1 MRKLAW
7 FALSF
12 SAAVLLACYWIP
24 LGALPWL
31 ALLCGGGGGGGLCLL
46 LGKGDQRTRGLLLTL
61 GLAAG
66 LLWFWGWT
74 ALFYAPGAARAGT
87 EGALTA
93 TVLEEPEETDF
104 GIRVE
109 VEADCGVPVRT
120 LLYAGTEYGGLR
132 PGDRI
137 AGIARFQAAD
147 YRQGE
152 NVTYYTS
159 KGIFLVAYADG
170 TLTVERAEPTPPRFW
185 PVVWAGML
193 RDSLKRCFADAEA
206 GSLTEAVVLGTRDG
220 LTDSARASFSRVGLS
235 HTVAVSGMHVSFL
248 VSLLLFL
255 CGRRRKLAAAV
266 TLPALILFAFLVGC
280 SPSVVRAVVMQILL
294 LLAPLLGRE
303 SDGPTSLSFAL
314 LLLLL
319 WNPYAAASISLQL
332 SFAAVAGIFLVSG
345 PILEKLRPCW
355 DWKARSWPGGLVRR
369 AAHFVCATCATTLGA
384 LLFTTPLSA
393 LYFGSVSILA
403 PLANLLTLWAV
414 SFLFLG
420 GLAAGLAGLLSVGAG
435 SLLALP
441 VTGLARFILW
451 VAETL
456 GRLPFAAVTLSSLYY
471 KLWLG
476 AAYLLVGA
484 LLWFR
489 REGVRPILPLCGGV
503 VTLCAAIGLTRASV
517 VSAPLTVAALDV
529 GQGSATAVYVEGR
542 TMLVDCGGSSL
553 NNPGDV
559 AADWFQS
566 FGVSRLDLLVLTHFD
581 DDHFNGVEQL
591 FARLDV
597 GAVAVPE
604 ITDETGRMALL
615 EGWAEAEGAAVWKV
629 DEQSAAELGR
639 ARLTLYPPLGQGTT
653 NEEGLSAL
661 CSVGHYDVLITG
673 DADSAIEAML
683 VKYFDLPDI
692 ELLMVGHH
700 GSRHSTSAA
709 FLEAVSPETAIIS
722 CGYNT
727 YGHPADETLQRLA
740 QAGVEVY
747 RTDQQG
753 TVTVT
758 VSGEGT

>member
-31 ALLCGGGGGGGLCLL
+31 ALLCGGGGGLCLL
-46 LGKGDQRTRGLLLTL
+46 LGKGDKRTRGLLLTL

-87 EGALTA
+87 EGTLTA

-109 VEADCGVPVRT
+109 VEADCDVPVRT

-137 AGIARFQAAD
+137 TGIARFQAAD

-193 RDSLKRCFADAEA
+193 RDSLERCFADAEA
-206 GSLTEAVVLGTRDG
+206 RGLTEAVVLGTRDG
-220 LTDSARASFSRVGLS
+220 LTDSARPASPGGPVPHGGGLGYARELS
-235 HTVAVSGMHVSFL
+235 GQPAAVPLRPPEKAGGRGHAAGADFVRISGGVQS
-248 VSLLLFL
+248 L
-255 CGRRRKLAAAV
+255 CGAGRGHADSPAAGAPAGTGVRRAHLAELCPAASSAVESLCRGQHQLAA
-266 TLPALILFAFLVGC
+266 LFCGGGGYFSGQ
-280 SPSVVRAVVMQILL
+280 RANSGK
-294 LLAPLLGRE
+294 ASALLG
-303 SDGPTSLSFAL
+303 
-314 LLLLL
+314 
-319 WNPYAAASISLQL
+319 
-332 SFAAVAGIFLVSG
+332 
-345 PILEKLRPCW
+345 LEGQEL
-355 DWKARSWPGGLVRR
+355 AGGLVRR

-476 AAYLLVGA
+476 AVYLLVGA
-484 LLWFR
+484 LFWFR
-489 REGVRPILPLCGGV
+489 REGVRRFSR
-503 VTLCAAIGLTRASV
+503 CAAAWSPCAPP
-517 VSAPLTVAALDV
+517 SA
-529 GQGSATAVYVEGR
+529 
-542 TMLVDCGGSSL
+542 
-553 NNPGDV
+553 
-559 AADWFQS
+559 
-566 FGVSRLDLLVLTHFD
+566 
-581 DDHFNGVEQL
+581 
-591 FARLDV
+591 
-597 GAVAVPE
+597 
-604 ITDETGRMALL
+604 
-615 EGWAEAEGAAVWKV
+615 
-629 DEQSAAELGR
+629 
-639 ARLTLYPPLGQGTT
+639 
-653 NEEGLSAL
+653 
-661 CSVGHYDVLITG
+661 
-673 DADSAIEAML
+673 
-683 VKYFDLPDI
+683 
-692 ELLMVGHH
+692 
-700 GSRHSTSAA
+700 
-709 FLEAVSPETAIIS
+709 
-722 CGYNT
+722 
-727 YGHPADETLQRLA
+727 
-740 QAGVEVY
+740 
-747 RTDQQG
+747 
-753 TVTVT
+753 
-758 VSGEGT
+758 